1 MNDRKQL
8 DCQLNCKATASC
20 DMAAAE
26 DMKNE
31 DRPLIDLLG
40 KQDERIESEDNKPA
54 CDWSW

>member
-26 DMKNE
+26 EMNNE

-40 KQDERIESEDNKPA
+40 KQDERIESEDNEPA
-54 CDWSW
+54 GD